1 LEIKAV
7 EIRQLTHFIAVAE
20 ERSFTRAARRV
31 HIVQSG
37 ISTSISALERE
48 LGAPLFH
55 RSRRHVELTPAGRAL
70 LGEARRVVAA
80 VSAARTAIG
89 TAGKELSGTL
99 NIGLVATIPP
109 ELRLAELLRVMTRDH
124 PAVSVR
130 VTEVN
135 APTHEQVKNGEF
147 DIAIGPG
154 HAPAA
159 LTTIPLASY
168 PLVLA
173 CPDHHRFAHR
183 TSIALGA
190 LRDEPFVELPVGWT
204 VRSIVDRAF
213 ADAAID
219 RRVVLEVNQIRMLL
233 QAVAA
238 GIGVGFVPSL
248 YARMW
253 PSARFIQ
260 IRPSIGTWELAIS
273 YLGPEPASP
282 AARAFLT
289 LLLTDF
295 RARAVS

>member
-1 LEIKAV
+1 M

-48 LGAPLFH
+48 LGVPLFQ
-55 RSRRHVELTPAGRAL
+55 RSRRHVELTPAGRVL
-70 LGEARRVVAA
+70 LTEARRVVAA
-80 VSAARTAIG
+80 MNAARTAIG
-89 TAGKELSGTL
+89 AAENGLSGAL
-99 NIGLVATIPP
+99 HVGLVATIPP
-109 ELRLAELLRVMTRDH
+109 ELRLAKLLRVMTRDH

-135 APTHEQVKNGEF
+135 SPTHEQVKNGEF

-154 HAPAA
+154 QAPGG

-183 TSIALGA
+183 TSVALGA
-190 LRDEPFVELPVGWT
+190 LREEPFIDLPVGWT
-204 VRSIVDRAF
+204 VRSIVDRGF
-213 ADAAID
+213 ADAAIE

-233 QAVAA
+233 QAVEA
-238 GIGVGFVPSL
+238 GIGVALVPGLCS
-248 YARMW
+248 RM
-253 PSARFIQ
+253 SSTARFVQ
-260 IRPSIGTWELAIS
+260 IRPSIGSWELAIS
-273 YLGPEPASP
+273 YLGPEPANP

-289 LLLTDF
+289 MLLTDF
-295 RARAVS
+295 RSRAAS